1 MIQLISLRTLHYN
14 RIIALGNHLNRNI
27 LPLFLF
33 FTIIL
38 ASCNLTNAGKSISVT
53 IVENGSQTI
62 TKSTIG
68 MSVKQVLDSAGVVTN
83 ALDKTSP
90 ALTTVLSDDTVITI
104 TRITEKFELEQEI
117 IAFDQQTVKNESL
130 PEGQSVLIQAGEN
143 GVQQNTYRVLFEN
156 GVETSRTFV
165 NSEILQ
171 PAKPE
176 IVMIGVQSPF
186 TPQKIP
192 GLIAYITSSNAW
204 VMEDSTGNR
213 RPVVSTG
220 DLDGRIFSISPDRE
234 WLLFSRS
241 STTEGEINSLWL
253 VNLKS
258 QNPELIAT
266 NISNVVNYADWIP
279 GRSRAF
285 SYSTVDPVP
294 TAPGWNAN
302 NDLMIYRFNDD
313 GEFLETRL
321 VVDKNTGGISG
332 WWGTTYEWSTDGS
345 KLAFARPDSIGLVD
359 LEDRSLIPLIDF
371 DVFATGGDWA
381 WVPGLKWSPDDLS
394 LFTVLVPPAGTGENQ
409 SPSLSVILLPDGQVI
424 HLVSNCGLFC
434 YPIPSHTN
442 MDGQYLVGYLSAIL
456 PDQSEISRYALK
468 TMDRDASNQ
477 RKYYPG
483 EGVQGLK
490 PQIIEWSPDWQNDQ
504 MLAVLAEN
512 DLVLINTSSGAIK
525 KVTGDGSISKIDW
538 K

>member
-1 MIQLISLRTLHYN
+1 M
-14 RIIALGNHLNRNI
+14 
-27 LPLFLF
+27 
-33 FTIIL
+33 
-38 ASCNLTNAGKSISVT
+38 NAGKSISVT
-53 IVENGSQTI
+53 IDDNGSQEI
-62 TKSTIG
+62 LKSTIG
-68 MSVKQVLDSAGVVTN
+68 MSVKQVLDSAGIVLNT
-83 ALDKTSP
+83 LDKTSP
-90 ALTTVLSDDTVITI
+90 AVTTVLSDDTLITI

-117 IAFDQQTVKNESL
+117 ISFEQQTVKNESL

-143 GVQQNTYRVLFEN
+143 GIQQNTYRVLFEN
-156 GVETSRTFV
+156 GIETSRTFV
-165 NSEILQ
+165 NSEVLQ

-176 IVMIGVQSPF
+176 IVMLGVQSPF
-186 TPQKIP
+186 TPQRIP
-192 GLIAYITSSNAW
+192 GVIAYITSSNAW

-258 QNPELIAT
+258 QNPEPIKT

-285 SYSTVDPVP
+285 SYSTVDPFP
-294 TAPGWNAN
+294 TAPGWSAN
-302 NDLMIYRFNDD
+302 NDLLIYRFNDE
-313 GEFLETRL
+313 GAPLETRM

-332 WWGTTYEWSTDGS
+332 WWGTTFEWSTDGS
-345 KLAFARPDSIGLVD
+345 KLAYARPDSIGLVD
-359 LEDRSLIPLIDF
+359 LDDGSLKSLVDF
-371 DVFATGGDWA
+371 DLYATGGDWA
-381 WVPGLKWSPDDLS
+381 WVPGIKWSPDDLS
-394 LFTVLVPPAGTGENQ
+394 LYTVLVPTGTVGQNQ
-409 SPSLSVILLPDGQVI
+409 NPFLSVILLPEGQVI

-434 YPIPSHTN
+434 YPIPSPTDMEGN
-442 MDGQYLVGYLSAIL
+442 YVVGFLSAIL
-456 PDQSEISRYALK
+456 PDQSETSRYDLK

-477 RKYYPG
+477 RKYYPS

-490 PQIIEWSPDWQNDQ
+490 PQWIEWSPDWQQDQ
-504 MLAVLAEN
+504 TLAVLSEN
-512 DLVLINTSSGAIK
+512 DLLFINTSSGAIK
-525 KVTGDGSISKIDW
+525 KVTGDGSISKVDW